1 MLKYAKITNNESKEC
16 EVGLGT
22 NTDFYKS
29 IGMVEMEVEQA
40 YNGNWYLSG
49 YAPAEQEKTK
59 EEISE
64 TRRQLYIAEKDPIT
78 CQIQALRDEEQTE
91 EIMAQI
97 ESLKEERARV
107 VEKIKEENPYPK
119 EEAKENETSNI

>member
-1 MLKYAKITNNESKEC
+1 MFYELLEDGTIGRSTPSEKVAISLGLLLHTDKEI
-16 EVGLGT
+16 VYG
-22 NTDFYKS
+22 
-29 IGMVEMEVEQA
+29 
-40 YNGNWYLSG
+40 YNGKRYFKG
-49 YAPAEQEKTK
+49 DEPTPPATTK

-107 VEKIKEENPYPK
+107 VEKIKAENPYPQ
-119 EEAKENETSNI
+119 EAEAKNETGNI

>member
-1 MLKYAKITNNESKEC
+1 MLKYAKITNEETKEC
-16 EVGLGT
+16 QVGTGT
-22 NTDFYKS
+22 NSDFYKS
-29 IGMVEMEVEQA
+29 IGMTKMDVEQA
-40 YNGNWYLSG
+40 YNGAWYLSG
-49 YAPAEQEKTK
+49 YAPAEPEKTK

-64 TRRQLYIAEKDPIT
+64 TRRKLYIAEKDPIT

-107 VEKIKEENPYPK
+107 VEKIKAENPYPQ
-119 EEAKENETSNI
+119 EAEAQNEAGNI

>member
-1 MLKYAKITNNESKEC
+1 MKKYASILNEQTKQC
-16 EVGLGT
+16 DVALGRYIP
-22 NTDFYKS
+22 DGF
-29 IGMVEMEVEQA
+29 VEMEVEEA
-40 YNGNWYLSG
+40 YNGGWYLMG
-49 YAPAEQEKTK
+49 YAPAEPEKTK

-107 VEKIKEENPYPK
+107 VEKIKAENPYPQ
-119 EEAKENETSNI
+119 EAEAKNETGNI

>member
-1 MLKYAKITNNESKEC
+1 MFYELLADGTIGRSTPSEKIAKSLGLK
-16 EVGLGT
+16 LQ
-22 NTDFYKS
+22 TDKDIVY
-29 IGMVEMEVEQA
+29 
-40 YNGNWYLSG
+40 G
-49 YAPAEQEKTK
+49 YDGKRYFKGDEPERSEPTK

-107 VEKIKEENPYPK
+107 VEKIKAENPYPQ
-119 EEAKENETSNI
+119 EAEAQNETGNI

>member
-1 MLKYAKITNNESKEC
+1 MLKYAKIENEETKQVS
-16 EVGLGT
+16 VGLGT

-29 IGMVEMEVEQA
+29 IGMVEMDVEQD
-40 YNGNWYLSG
+40 YNGTWYLMG
-49 YAPAEQEKTK
+49 YAPAEPEKTK
-59 EEISE
+59 EEVSE

-107 VEKIKEENPYPK
+107 VEKIKAENPYPQ
-119 EEAKENETSNI
+119 EAEAQNETGNI

>member
-1 MLKYAKITNNESKEC
+1 MLKYAKIMNDKTKQCS
-16 EVGLGT
+16 VGLGT

-29 IGMVEMEVEQA
+29 IGMVEMDVEQA
-40 YNGNWYLSG
+40 YNGGWYLTG
-49 YAPAEQEKTK
+49 YAPAEPEKTK

-64 TRRQLYIAEKDPIT
+64 TRRKLYIAEKDPIT
-78 CQIQALRDEEQTE
+78 CQIQSLRDEEQTE

-107 VEKIKEENPYPK
+107 VERIKAENPYPQ
-119 EEAKENETSNI
+119 EAEAQNETGNI

>member
-1 MLKYAKITNNESKEC
+1 MQKYAKIINEKTKQC
-16 EVGLGT
+16 YVGLGT
-22 NTDFYKS
+22 NKKFYES
-29 IGMVEMEVEQA
+29 IGMIEMDVEQA
-40 YNGNWYLSG
+40 YDGSWYLKG
-49 YAPAEQEKTK
+49 YEPAKPEKTK

-107 VEKIKEENPYPK
+107 VEKIKKDNPYP
-119 EEAKENETSNI
+119 EEGE